1 MHNNDAK
8 GVFMQDYDIAN
19 LNQEG
24 PFSPRELLVSLG
36 VALLWVAG
44 SMVTIQLLLLPLQGV

>member
-1 MHNNDAK
+1 
-8 GVFMQDYDIAN
+8 MQDYDIPD

-24 PFSPRELLVSLG
+24 PFSTRELLVSLG

-44 SMVTIQLLLLPLQGV
+44 SMVAIQLLLLPVRGV

>member
-1 MHNNDAK
+1 
-8 GVFMQDYDIAN
+8 MQDYDIAG

-36 VALLWVAG
+36 TALLWVAV
-44 SMVTIQLLLLPLQGV
+44 SMVAIQLLLLPVQGV

>member
-1 MHNNDAK
+1 
-8 GVFMQDYDIAN
+8 MQDYDIAG

-24 PFSPRELLVSLG
+24 PFSPRELLVSLSA
-36 VALLWVAG
+36 ALLWVAG

>member
-1 MHNNDAK
+1 
-8 GVFMQDYDIAN
+8 MQDYDIAD

-36 VALLWVAG
+36 GALLWVAV
-44 SMVTIQLLLLPLQGV
+44 SMGAIQLLLLPVQGV

>member
-1 MHNNDAK
+1 
-8 GVFMQDYDIAN
+8 MQDYDIAN